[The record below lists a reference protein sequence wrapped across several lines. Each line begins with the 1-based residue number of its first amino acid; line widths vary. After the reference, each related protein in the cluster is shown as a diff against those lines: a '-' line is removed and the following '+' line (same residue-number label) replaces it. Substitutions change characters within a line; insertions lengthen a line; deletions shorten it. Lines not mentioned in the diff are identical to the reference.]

1 MAIELEP
8 WQVGVWID
16 NREGILTDTHL
27 DTISLAINLGWDFDL
42 ELYADL
48 KESQSTESF
57 SYGELVEIQT
67 SAYEAV
73 DWLNDEVGH
82 NGYYFVLFD
91 DGVLSLHHEDYE
103 ELENA

>member
-8 WQVGVWID
+8 WQVGVWLD
-16 NREGILTDTHL
+16 NREGIVTDTHL
-27 DTISLAINLGWDFDL
+27 DIISLAINLGWDFDL

-48 KESQSTESF
+48 KESQSTESL
-57 SYGELVEIQT
+57 SYGELADIQA

-73 DWLNDEVGH
+73 DWLNDQVGH